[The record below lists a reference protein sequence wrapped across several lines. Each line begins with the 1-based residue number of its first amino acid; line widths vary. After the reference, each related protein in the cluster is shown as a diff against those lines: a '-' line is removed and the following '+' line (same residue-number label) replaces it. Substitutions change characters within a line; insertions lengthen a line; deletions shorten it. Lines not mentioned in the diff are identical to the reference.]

1 MVEGLRTL
9 GLIVLSALL
18 GLGVAMP
25 VAAQQCDIDIILLN
39 KDRLITGEVDAECP
53 SVLPPDAFHS
63 APFGNW
69 GVESNLS
76 DHRVDGFQFSG
87 WKIEGSDPW
96 LQWNSCTTH
105 DDFEPGNPSYYNDAN
120 FTAQLA
126 HPNVVNVVHAHGRY
140 ESSRQA
146 CEQLVPNGFYAV
158 GSSVMRLYE
167 LDKPFGRSMT
177 THVATLSYGSI
188 PVSVSCPDPWFCYG
202 ESGWFSPQSGD
213 EHVTAKIQLIVRMHR
228 R

>member
-53 SVLPPDAFHS
+53 SVLPPGVFHS

-87 WKIEGSDPW
+87 WKIEGLRLRGDSSIDTGMEWARSVQGRATRRFP
-96 LQWNSCTTH
+96 LAGVASCA
-105 DDFEPGNPSYYNDAN
+105 GS
-120 FTAQLA
+120 
-126 HPNVVNVVHAHGRY
+126 VVA
-140 ESSRQA
+140 A
-146 CEQLVPNGFYAV
+146 LLPT
-158 GSSVMRLYE
+158 
-167 LDKPFGRSMT
+167 P
-177 THVATLSYGSI
+177 
-188 PVSVSCPDPWFCYG
+188 
-202 ESGWFSPQSGD
+202 
-213 EHVTAKIQLIVRMHR
+213 
-228 R
+228 